1 MVSICLGTGG
11 VSLGHVVMG
20 EAVAVCSLQSELAI
34 FPFIILKTFL
44 GGHSLRLCKYPIS
57 LGLAPVSFSLPLL
70 QLACSG
76 YYWSATMVLSYFSR
90 SFCMY

>member
-1 MVSICLGTGG
+1 
-11 VSLGHVVMG
+11 
-20 EAVAVCSLQSELAI
+20 
-34 FPFIILKTFL
+34 
-44 GGHSLRLCKYPIS
+44 LRLCKYPIS